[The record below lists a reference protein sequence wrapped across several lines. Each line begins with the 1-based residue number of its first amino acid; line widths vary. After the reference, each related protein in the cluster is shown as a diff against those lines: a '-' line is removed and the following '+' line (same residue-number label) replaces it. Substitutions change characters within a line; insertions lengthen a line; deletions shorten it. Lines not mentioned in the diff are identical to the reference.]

1 VSACADCLR
10 RTWLVAEL
18 AGYLDHLH
26 AARGLLDEVF
36 ALADSELVAALVPA
50 GAARSRVLA
59 RHEGVDSD
67 LERRRVRAAGLVAVC
82 RHDPAYPPAL
92 IDLAGPPAVLHV
104 RGAERLGRLAEGPA
118 VAIVGP
124 RRASEYGLD
133 VSRSL
138 ARGLA
143 AAGVTV
149 VSGMA
154 LGVDSAAHEGALEAT
169 ARTMA
174 VLGSGA
180 DRASPATK
188 RGLHARLGERA
199 VVLSELP
206 PGFRPRR
213 WTFPARNRIIAG
225 LAALTVVVEAADRSG
240 ALITAR
246 VARDLGREVAA
257 IPGQITSPLAAGP
270 NALLRDGAHVV
281 DGPQAALDLLFGAG
295 ARRADPRADP
305 DLDPRL
311 AKILRAVREGRGTL
325 VALAAGAPPAET
337 LAALGELELL
347 GLVRRA
353 AGGTWVARV
362 HLTPS

>member
-10 RTWLVAEL
+10 RTRLVADL
-18 AGYLDHLH
+18 AGHLDHLH

-36 ALADSELVAALVPA
+36 ALSDADLVDALVPA
-50 GAARSRVLA
+50 GPARTRILAARDRVDPD
-59 RHEGVDSD
+59 V
-67 LERRRVRAAGLVAVC
+67 ERDRVRAAGLDAVC
-82 RHDPAYPPAL
+82 RHDPAYPRAL
-92 IDLAGPPAVLHV
+92 SDLAGPPAVLHL
-104 RGAERLGRLAEGPA
+104 RTAERLGRLAEGPA

-124 RRASEYGLD
+124 RRASDYGLE
-133 VSRSL
+133 VARSL

-169 ARTMA
+169 ARTVA

-180 DRASPATK
+180 DVAYPATK
-188 RGLHARLGERA
+188 RALHARLGDQA

-225 LAALTVVVEAADRSG
+225 LAALTIVVEAADRSG

-246 VARDLGREVAA
+246 TARDLGRDVAA
-257 IPGQITSPLAAGP
+257 VPGQITSPLAAGP

-295 ARRADPRADP
+295 ARRAHVPGDH
-305 DLDPRL
+305 DLEPRL
-311 AKILRAVREGRGTL
+311 AHVLRAVREGRGT
-325 VALAAGAPPAET
+325 VAALAAGTPPAAT

-362 HLTPS
+362 HLTAS